1 MQVEAGAFGLDHLHR
16 GMWREPLNAP
26 AVNCGPDHATI
37 VELAATTPAN
47 TVATRARLITIAN
60 AV

>member
-1 MQVEAGAFGLDHLHR
+1 MKPVRLGCFYSTGER
-16 GMWREPLNAP
+16 GGEPLSAP

-37 VELAATTPAN
+37 VEIAATTPAN
-47 TVATRARLITIAN
+47 TVATRAKLISIAI